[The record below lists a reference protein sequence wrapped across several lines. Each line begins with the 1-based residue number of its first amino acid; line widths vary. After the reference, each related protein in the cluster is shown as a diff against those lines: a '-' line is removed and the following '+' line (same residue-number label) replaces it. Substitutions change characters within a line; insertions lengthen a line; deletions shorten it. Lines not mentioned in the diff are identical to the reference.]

1 MPAPALSCGE
11 EFPKCLGSWW
21 PTMDFINALHWGPV
35 GVEHNYENIT
45 NKAVNAGNPSDCG
58 RPVFLL
64 MVRKNNT
71 KIASPSKDAA

>member
-1 MPAPALSCGE
+1 
-11 EFPKCLGSWW
+11 
-21 PTMDFINALHWGPV
+21 MDFINALHWGPV
-35 GVEHNYENIT
+35 GVEHNYEYGI
-45 NKAVNAGNPSDCG
+45 NPSDCG